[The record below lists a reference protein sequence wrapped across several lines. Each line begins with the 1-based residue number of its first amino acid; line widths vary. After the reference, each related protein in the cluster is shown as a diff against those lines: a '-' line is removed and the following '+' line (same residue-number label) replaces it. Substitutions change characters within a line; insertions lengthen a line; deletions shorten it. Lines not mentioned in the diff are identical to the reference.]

1 MGYRRIARAV
11 IAVFAAACFAMVSL
25 IISPAQAGQSTFYLN
40 ARPGCYSFTTPA
52 DDKYPIEGSRYKL
65 LFRGSCDDDHHIQV
79 IYSGPIK
86 TKGGAT
92 ATEEQ
97 VYAACAGYYR
107 KVVGT
112 TPPTTIQNKKPYL
125 RYWWPD
131 AGLETLKYNN
141 KIVCYVHQ
149 ADKTYTNY
157 AIMIGGY

>member
-1 MGYRRIARAV
+1 MRLKTLAGAAVSAALAIAAT
-11 IAVFAAACFAMVSL
+11 FTPLVS
-25 IISPAQAGQSTFYLN
+25 AEAGQSTFYLN
-40 ARPGCYSFTTPA
+40 SKAGCYSFATPA
-52 DDKYPIEGSRYKL
+52 EEGYAIEGSRYKL
-65 LFRGSCDDDHHIQV
+65 LFRGSCEDDHHIQI

-86 TKGGAT
+86 TKNGAT

-97 VYAACAGYYR
+97 VYKACATYYK
-107 KVVGT
+107 KVVGGN
-112 TPPTTIQNKKPYL
+112 PPSTIQNKKPYL

-149 ADKTYTNY
+149 SDKTYTNY

>member
-1 MGYRRIARAV
+1 MGYKRIAM
-11 IAVFAAACFAMVSL
+11 AALSALFTLATTLTPLNLM
-25 IISPAQAGQSTFYLN
+25 PAEAGASTFYLN
-40 ARPGCYSFTTPA
+40 SKSGCYSFTTPA
-52 DDKYPIEGSRYKL
+52 EEGYAIEGSRYKL

-86 TKGGAT
+86 TKNGAT

-97 VYAACAGYYR
+97 VYRACATYYK

-112 TPPTTIQNKKPYL
+112 TPPTSIQSKKPYL

-149 ADKTYTNY
+149 SDKTYTNY

>member
-1 MGYRRIARAV
+1 MGFKRVA
-11 IAVFAAACFAMVSL
+11 FAAGSAILTIAATL
-25 IISPAQAGQSTFYLN
+25 NPLTIAPAEAGLSTFYLN
-40 ARPGCYSFTTPA
+40 SKAGCYSFTTPA
-52 DDKYPIEGSRYKL
+52 EEGYAIEGTRYKL
-65 LFRGSCDDDHHIQV
+65 LFRGSCEDDHHLQI

-86 TKGGAT
+86 TKSGAT

-97 VYAACAGYYR
+97 VYKTCATYYK
-107 KVVGT
+107 KVVGG

-149 ADKTYTNY
+149 SDRNYENY

>member
-1 MGYRRIARAV
+1 MIYKRIAS
-11 IAVFAAACFAMVSL
+11 AAAAIIGALATSL
-25 IISPAQAGQSTFYLN
+25 TPLATNAAEAGLSTFYLN
-40 ARPGCYSFTTPA
+40 SKPGCYSFTVPA
-52 DDKYPIEGSRYKL
+52 DDQYPIEGSRYKL
-65 LFRGSCDDDHHIQV
+65 LFRGSCDDDHQIQI

-86 TKGGAT
+86 TKNGAT

-97 VYAACAGYYR
+97 VYRACTTYYK

-112 TPPTTIQNKKPYL
+112 TPPTSIQNKKPYL

-149 ADKTYTNY
+149 ADKNYTNY
-157 AIMIGGY
+157 AIMVGGY

>member
-1 MGYRRIARAV
+1 MGYKRV
-11 IAVFAAACFAMVSL
+11 VVGVTAALAA
-25 IISPAQAGQSTFYLN
+25 IITTLSPVALTPAEAGLSTFYLN
-40 ARPGCYSFTTPA
+40 SKAGCYSFTTPA
-52 DDKYPIEGSRYKL
+52 EEGYGIESTRYKL
-65 LFRGSCDDDHHIQV
+65 LFRGSCDEDHHIQV

-86 TKGGAT
+86 TKNGVT

-97 VYAACAGYYR
+97 VYRACASYYK

-149 ADKTYTNY
+149 SDKTYTNY